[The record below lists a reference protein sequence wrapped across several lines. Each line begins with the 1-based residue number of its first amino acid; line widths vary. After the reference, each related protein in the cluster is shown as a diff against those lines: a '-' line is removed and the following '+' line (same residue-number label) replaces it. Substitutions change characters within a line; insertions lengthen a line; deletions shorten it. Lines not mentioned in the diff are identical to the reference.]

1 MSQNHNDENESKN
14 NTPVNLEH
22 IDIKDRCMKLSQ
34 KYLPKVEVA
43 LDWLL
48 DNDPYKGIL
57 AWERITEFS
66 VPKKNKEQQPLGST
80 NITINMVPATTED
93 SEYIDLSEQKK
104 IGEDIDYEENN
115 D

>member
-1 MSQNHNDENESKN
+1 MSKTNNSKDNDENN
-14 NTPVNLEH
+14 PVNLDH
-22 IDIKDRCMKLSQ
+22 VDIKDRCLKLSQ

-66 VPKKNKEQQPLGST
+66 VPKKNKEQQQIGNT

-93 SEYIDLSEQKK
+93 SEYIDLSAQKK
-104 IGEDIDYEENN
+104 LGEETDYEEEN